1 MDRHR
6 SLIDLLCADRRAA
19 ELATHPFDFNP
30 DFYEHVEPVRL
41 ASGAALEGIGKDAGG
56 GSFFL
61 CGEGGDER
69 PVLYAD
75 SEGSAG
81 IVGTSLPAALRL
93 IIGAPCRG
101 EALREIE
108 RAGRDFDDRETEAL
122 LASLDAEYSEDCG
135 LEDLAG
141 DRAELAAR
149 LGLAPLPSAARL
161 LAMTREATALS
172 PSYALLNEEGGA
184 YDRL

>member
-1 MDRHR
+1 MNRHGSLLDRLR
-6 SLIDLLCADRRAA
+6 EDPRAA
-19 ELATHPFDFNP
+19 ELATHPFDFDP
-30 DFYEHVEPVRL
+30 GFYEHVEPVRL

-61 CGEGGDER
+61 CGDGGDER

-81 IVGTSLPAALRL
+81 IVGTGLTEALRL
-93 IIGAPCRG
+93 RIGALCWG
-101 EALREIE
+101 EALDTIA
-108 RAGRDFDDRETEAL
+108 RAGREFDERETAEL
-122 LASLDAEYSEDCG
+122 LASLEAEYSEDCG

-141 DRAELAAR
+141 DRAELVER
-149 LGLAPLPSAARL
+149 LGLGPLPSASRL
-161 LAMTREATALS
+161 LELAREASALS
-172 PSYALLNEEGGA
+172 PSYILLNEEGRP